1 MDERDVNDLMIDLE
15 RSIQLRQEIQDKLR
29 RGEFVDLVSA
39 WENVERIDHQVT
51 RKIRKRRPE

>member
-15 RSIQLRQEIQDKLR
+15 RSIQLRQEIQEQLR

>member
-15 RSIQLRQEIQDKLR
+15 RSIQLRQEIQEKLR
-29 RGEFVDLVSA
+29 RGEFVDLVNA